1 MSKSKPKY
9 EPAVKNDTSQLQ
21 NYANQNNKSPKNA

>member
-21 NYANQNNKSPKNA
+21 SYAN